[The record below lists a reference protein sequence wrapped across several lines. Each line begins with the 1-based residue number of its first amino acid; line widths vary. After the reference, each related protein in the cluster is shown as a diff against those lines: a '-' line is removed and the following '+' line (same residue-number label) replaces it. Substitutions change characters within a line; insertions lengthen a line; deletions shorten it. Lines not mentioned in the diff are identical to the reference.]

1 MPYPEIPWEKIAV
14 FDINHGGLSIADRL
28 FKNGIAVAAFD
39 VYRKKSQKNP
49 GASAD
54 TCAFPVSADLNDLTK
69 DYDIVCLP
77 VHLSPE
83 NEFAKK
89 AAELGIPTMTH
100 HEMVGRLLKTNPV
113 IADRYLI
120 EITGARGKTSTA
132 VLLARMLSYK
142 NRILLHTSE
151 GLTIWENGEYDW
163 IEHGISITPAYIPD
177 LVQTAFDRKI
187 QPEIFIFEVSLGFTG
202 AQDIGILTDAQPDY
216 KIAGG
221 TISSTSAKMNMVS
234 RSKQNGAFVINYR
247 DLEIFENYVRED
259 QEQIVFDDSGA
270 AVEENT
276 PTDIYLNISIGKDG
290 EPAAEIES
298 SRTGIFFRAE
308 LGGGYDIDSY
318 KTAMAAAV
326 AAALELDIPEAAIAD
341 VISNFS
347 GVKGRMREYIKDGRL
362 IMDNSNSG
370 LTVSAAAAALE
381 YMQDKYLD
389 KKSIDYDTDIER
401 AITAVIGA
409 DDKTVCEGL
418 NPREVEEWIFK
429 YGKEI
434 QNLILVGAEI
444 EEYMKTRAGGENHD
458 EDENIFRHAVY
469 AENYKNGF
477 QKALELSEEG
487 GIIISAVKCFR

>member
-1 MPYPEIPWEKIAV
+1 MPHPEIPWEKIAV

-39 VYRKKSQKNP
+39 VYRKKSPENLD
-49 GASAD
+49 AYAD
-54 TCAFPVSADLNDLTK
+54 SCAFPVSADLNDLTK

-100 HEMVGRLLKTNPV
+100 HEMVGRLLKTNPE
-113 IADRYLI
+113 ITDRYLI
-120 EITGARGKTSTA
+120 EITGVRGKTSTS

-142 NRILLHTSE
+142 NRVLLHTSE
-151 GLTIWENGEYDW
+151 GLTIWKNGEYDW

-202 AQDIGILTDAQPDY
+202 AQDIGILTDTQPDY

-221 TISSTSAKMNMVS
+221 TISSTGAKMNMIS
-234 RSKQNGAFVINYR
+234 RSKQNSTFVINYR
-247 DLEIFENYVRED
+247 DLEIFENYIRED

-290 EPAAEIES
+290 ESAAEIES

-308 LGGGYDIDSY
+308 LGDGYDIDSY

-347 GVKGRMREYIKDGRL
+347 GVKGRMREYVKNDRL

-389 KKSIDYDTDIER
+389 KKSADYDIDR

-418 NPREVEEWIFK
+418 DPREVEEWIFK
-429 YGKEI
+429 YGKDI

-444 EEYMKTRAGGENHD
+444 EEYMKARSGGENHD
-458 EDENIFRHAVY
+458 EDEDLFRRAVY
-469 AENYKNGF
+469 AENYKDGF
-477 QKALELSEEG
+477 QKALELSEEN